1 MTKPRIAFIGCGNI
15 AEFHAPAFRAAGFD
29 LAAVCSRPESPSLRP
44 FAQRHNIP
52 LVFDEVSKLLEAR
65 KEWDALLISVSIDG
79 TLEVLNAALEAGAPV
94 LVEKPVAWR
103 SEELAPFLS
112 LRLPVIVGYNRR
124 FYRTV
129 RKARD
134 EVLNG
139 PPLLARLELPEAI
152 VAPTQSSD
160 DLSYLRPFFGNSVHG
175 FDLVRYVFGELELV
189 EVQRVTGPEGSI
201 RGLSAVLTS
210 ARGDV
215 LHFTGN
221 WQAPANFSLTLDRPG
236 RRFEVRPFEA
246 ATVYEGMEVT
256 PPTAENPVRTYKPK
270 QVETVGLEEVDYRY
284 KPGFLNQALALAAL
298 VRGDDPGD
306 AARLEDAYAALVLA
320 ENLAGQSLPAVR
332 SPLHGLVPG
341 PMAPNSE
348 LVDVQENQKMMSAG
362 KQRRIYRTL

>member
-1 MTKPRIAFIGCGNI
+1 MPSPRIAFIGCGNI

-29 LAAVCSRPESPSLRP
+29 LAAVCSRPESPRLRP

-52 LVFDEVSKLLEAR
+52 LVFDEASELLEAR
-65 KEWDALLISVSIDG
+65 KEWDALLIAVSIDA
-79 TLEVLNAALEAGAPV
+79 TLETLMCALEAGAPV

-103 SEELAPFLS
+103 SEDLVPFLYR
-112 LRLPVIVGYNRR
+112 RLPVIVGYNRR

-129 RKARD
+129 QKARE

-139 PPLLARLELPEAI
+139 PPLLARLELPEAV
-152 VAPTQSSD
+152 VAPNQLSD

-175 FDLVRYVFGELELV
+175 LDMVTYVFGDLELV
-189 EVQRVTGPEGSI
+189 EVQRLTGPEGTI

-210 ARGDV
+210 ARGDI

-246 ATVYEGMEVT
+246 ATIYEGMDVT

-270 QVETVGLEEVDYRY
+270 QVSTVGLEDVDFRY
-284 KPGFLNQALALAAL
+284 KPGCVNQALALAAL
-298 VRGDDPGD
+298 VRGDDAGE
-306 AARLEDAYAALVLA
+306 AARLEDAHAALVMA
-320 ENLAGQSLPAVR
+320 EGLAGQSLPA
-332 SPLHGLVPG
+332 SNTASSWTGTGAEGSKP
-341 PMAPNSE
+341 
-348 LVDVQENQKMMSAG
+348 
-362 KQRRIYRTL
+362 